1 MRGKEGP
8 QRSLR
13 SSHPEEK
20 EALPPGERKT
30 ARGKGVG
37 LRVVSTNP
45 LAGIHPLQHLKES
58 RGLPPLVKV
67 HPPHIKVQG
76 QEKGA
81 VIGGLRKEKEERGDI
96 LPQMTVPTRQAKVIF
111 RGENEEDLP
120 HPEEVPGTKVRVE
133 ARG

>member
-1 MRGKEGP
+1 MNIPPKR
-8 QRSLR
+8 
-13 SSHPEEK
+13 K

-30 ARGKGVG
+30 SRGKGVG
-37 LRVVSTNP
+37 HRVVNTNP
-45 LAGIHPLQHLKES
+45 LADIHPLRHLKGS
-58 RGLPPLVKV
+58 RGLPPLVQV

-81 VIGGLRKEKEERGDI
+81 ITGGLREEKEERGDI

-111 RGENEEDLP
+111 RGANEKGLH